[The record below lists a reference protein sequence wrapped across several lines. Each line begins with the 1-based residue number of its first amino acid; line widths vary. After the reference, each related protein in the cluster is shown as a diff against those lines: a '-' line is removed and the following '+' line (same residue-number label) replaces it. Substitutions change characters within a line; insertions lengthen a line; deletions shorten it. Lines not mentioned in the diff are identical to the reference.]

1 MRRAFLFHIR
11 EQNMQN
17 KLLEIFKT
25 ANGISIDSRNVLP
38 GNIFFALKGEHTD
51 GNVFA
56 QKAIENG
63 AVCAVIDDA
72 AYNTHEKCLLV
83 NNSLESLQQ
92 LAADYRNTLS
102 IPFIAITGSNGK
114 TTTKELTHAVL
125 QKKYSVFATKGN
137 LNNHIGVPLSVL
149 SVTQKHD
156 MAIIEMGANHLQE
169 ISFLCS
175 IAKPTHGLITNIGK
189 AHLEGFGGEE
199 GVKEGK
205 SELYEYLKQTGGVIF
220 ANSGQKKLFDV
231 YENYKPVKTFGFY
244 STDFLTGN
252 LLSGLPFASVSID
265 GIEIISNLVGQYNAE
280 NILAAACIGKYFGVS
295 MQEIKEAVETY
306 KPVNNRSEWKEIKG
320 NHFILDAYNANPS
333 SMQAAIENFQRLDAT
348 PKILILGDMLEMG
361 KFARQE
367 HEKILH
373 LAAAGNFSEI
383 ITVGKE
389 FAHVAIGKN
398 VKSFITNTEA
408 KTYFDSKNFKG
419 VYFLLKGSRGIALE
433 KIIE

>member
-1 MRRAFLFHIR
+1 MRKAFLLHIR
-11 EQNMQN
+11 EQNMQKN
-17 KLLEIFKT
+17 LLKIFKT
-25 ANGISIDSRNVLP
+25 ANGISIDSRIVLP

-51 GNVFA
+51 GNVYA

-83 NNSLESLQQ
+83 NNSLETLQQ

-156 MAIIEMGANHLQE
+156 IAIIEMGANHLQE

-199 GVKEGK
+199 GVKKGK
-205 SELYEYLKQTGGVIF
+205 SELYEFIKQTGGVIF
-220 ANSGQKKLFDV
+220 ANSGQKKLSDV
-231 YENYKPVKTFGFY
+231 YENYKMVKTFGFNN
-244 STDFLTGN
+244 TDFLEGN

-265 GIEIISNLVGQYNAE
+265 GVEIVSNLVGQYNAE
-280 NILAAACIGKYFGVS
+280 NILAAACIGKYFNVG
-295 MQEIKEAVETY
+295 MQEIREAVETY

-373 LAAAGNFSEI
+373 LAVAGNFSEI

-389 FAHVAIGKN
+389 FANVAIGKN

-408 KTYFDSKNFKG
+408 KTYFDSKNFEG